1 MSDPQNPYGSS
12 QDPTGQPQQPQQ
24 PVPPS
29 QTNPYGQPPQDP
41 YGQQSP
47 YGQPPQDGYG
57 QQGPYGQPPQDP
69 YAQQNPYGQQQYGQ
83 QQYGQQQYGQ
93 PYGGYAPSGP
103 LKRPGTVTAAAI
115 TTFILSGLMALL
127 FGVGVIGVAVTG
139 DEITREFNRSFSQ
152 ESGMEGFSGSGVAV
166 GLIVLL
172 LVFLVWSVIAIVLAA
187 LAMKGRNW
195 ARITLVVSAAVAA
208 VLSLLAIGSLLSG
221 IWLIGAVAV
230 IVLLFTGGANEW
242 YAEQSRKGAPTA

>member
-12 QDPTGQPQQPQQ
+12 GDPYGQPQQ

-29 QTNPYGQPPQDP
+29 QADP

-47 YGQPPQDGYG
+47 YGE
-57 QQGPYGQPPQDP
+57 
-69 YAQQNPYGQQQYGQ
+69 QQYGQ
-83 QQYGQQQYGQ
+83 QYGQQYAQ
-93 PYGGYAPSGP
+93 PYGGYAPTGP

-127 FGVGVIGVAVTG
+127 FGIGTIAVAVSG
-139 DEITREFNRSFSQ
+139 DEIAREFNRGFSQ
-152 ESGMEGFSGSGVAV
+152 ESGMEGFSGSGVAA
-166 GLIVLL
+166 GLIVLMP
-172 LVFLVWSVIAIVLAA
+172 VFLVWSVIAIVLAA

-195 ARITLVVSAAVAA
+195 ARITLVVSAAVTALVA
-208 VLSLLAIGSLLSG
+208 LLGITSLLSG

-230 IVLLFTGGANEW
+230 VVLLFTGGANEW
-242 YAEQSRKGAPTA
+242 YAEKSRSRS